1 MTLFKI
7 IITITVT
14 KTMITVIIITIII
27 IIIILIIIIF
37 RQLFF
42 KTLLKTWK
50 IWHSLFALFW
60 VVIAA
65 QGVIS
70 NPRVRKGVIKLRQII
85 NKHKKAFIPSAT

>member
-14 KTMITVIIITIII
+14 KTMITVIIITII

>member
-7 IITITVT
+7 IITIIVT

-27 IIIILIIIIF
+27 IIILIIIIF
-37 RQLFF
+37 RKLFF